1 MSDNLMKPKQIRDN
15 KYLDFIRNKDCI
27 SCGRPSTPDD
37 RNIAHHAR
45 RLDPGRPT
53 QSKVSDYN
61 AVPMCVVCHDNEHR
75 GMGMDILEL
84 YQAAFALLREWVEE
98 KLDE

>member
-1 MSDNLMKPKQIRDN
+1 MSSILKKPSQHRSKS
-15 KYLDFIRNKDCI
+15 YLEWVKWHDCI
-27 SCGRPSTPDD
+27 GCGAPAPSF
-37 RNIAHHAR
+37 AHHAR
-45 RLDPGRPT
+45 KLDPGRPT

-98 KLDE
+98 KLAE